1 MLHTGKSSIAVN
13 GKKASMTKASFMADD
28 GTMMFPVSFLSDTL
42 GLTVEWSSDTKT
54 LSIWSGNVAA
64 KQ

>member
-1 MLHTGKSSIAVN
+1 MN